1 MPFPYYIIRRPSL
14 ASSTGCSLAYHN
26 QPLSGF
32 GQPQFFNHKRTSGRT
47 MVMSCRDKRGP
58 SQTIA
63 VNECPFPA
71 SSFWGNGAG
80 LQSLGTFSETSFLAL
95 LSTLKKNGGTD
106 TVGSA
111 SLLTLKAELWLKKK
125 IWKQIWCEIFALSF
139 EAVNLVKFPGPIRS
153 RYAHL

>member
-32 GQPQFFNHKRTSGRT
+32 GQPRFFNHKRTSGRT

-63 VNECPFPA
+63 VSECPFPA
-71 SSFWGNGAG
+71 SSFWGNVAG

-95 LSTLKKNGGTD
+95 LSTD

-111 SLLTLKAELWLKKK
+111 SLLTLEAELWLKKK
-125 IWKQIWCEIFALSF
+125 IWNQIWCEIFALSF
-139 EAVNLVKFPGPIRS
+139 DAVNFVKFPGPIKS
-153 RYAHL
+153 CYAHL